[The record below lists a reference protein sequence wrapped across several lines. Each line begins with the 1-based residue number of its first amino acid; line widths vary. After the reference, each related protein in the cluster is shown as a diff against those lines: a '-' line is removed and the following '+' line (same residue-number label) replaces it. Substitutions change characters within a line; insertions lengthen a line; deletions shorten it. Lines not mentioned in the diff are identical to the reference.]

1 LIFWNFIWVIV
12 PIALITALF
21 FPTFHRLTNEK
32 YLQPTE
38 KLEEVIK
45 ED

>member
-1 LIFWNFIWVIV
+1 MIFWNFIWAIV

-21 FPTFHRLTNEK
+21 VPTFHRLTNEK